1 MDVARVKKLIID
13 HQEVILS
20 IQTKN
25 ERLEYVIKLLE
36 DSFPEVPIATALLG
50 PITMLPAPA
59 EHLEMQ
65 KIVQALRY
73 IQAINDKV
81 YVQEYN
87 GGQDLVEII
96 EFIQHFI
103 S

>member
-13 HQEVILS
+13 HQEDILS

-36 DSFPEVPIATALLG
+36 DSFPEVPIATAFLG

-59 EHLEMQ
+59 EHIEMQ
-65 KIVQALRY
+65 KIVQALLY
-73 IQAINDKV
+73 IQSVNDKV
-81 YVQEYN
+81 YVQADN
-87 GGQDLVEII
+87 GGQDLAEII
-96 EFIQHFI
+96 EYIQHFI

>member
-1 MDVARVKKLIID
+1 MDVAMVKRIIVE
-13 HQEVILS
+13 HQEDILT

-25 ERLEYVIKLLE
+25 ERLEYIIKLLE
-36 DSFPEVPIATALLG
+36 DSFPEVPIATALMG

-59 EHLEMQ
+59 EHIEMQ
-65 KIVQALRY
+65 NIVQALRY
-73 IQAINDKV
+73 IQSVNDKV
-81 YVQEYN
+81 YVQADN

-96 EFIQHFI
+96 EFVQHFI

>member
-1 MDVARVKKLIID
+1 MDVAMVKRIIVE
-13 HQEVILS
+13 HQEDILT

-25 ERLEYVIKLLE
+25 ERLEYIIKLLE
-36 DSFPEVPIATALLG
+36 DSFPEVPIATALMG

-59 EHLEMQ
+59 EHIEMQ

-73 IQAINDKV
+73 IQSVNDKV
-81 YVQEYN
+81 YVQADN

-96 EFIQHFI
+96 
-103 S
+103 

>member
-1 MDVARVKKLIID
+1 MDVAMVKRIIVE
-13 HQEVILS
+13 HQEDILT

-25 ERLEYVIKLLE
+25 ERLEYIIKLLE
-36 DSFPEVPIATALLG
+36 DSFPEVPIATALMG

-59 EHLEMQ
+59 EHIEMQ
-65 KIVQALRY
+65 KIVQVLRY
-73 IQAINDKV
+73 IQSVNDKV
-81 YVQEYN
+81 YVQADN

-96 EFIQHFI
+96 EFVQHFV